1 MIHLEN
7 LVRRFGEVTA
17 VDRLS
22 LEIPWGEL
30 FVFLGPNGAGK
41 TTTIRMITGLLRPTA
56 GRVEVA
62 GFDVFEQPV
71 AARRAMAYV
80 PDFPFV
86 YDKLTPDEFV
96 GLVADL
102 YEVGRED
109 VTQRRQ
115 ELFDLLGLGSY
126 RYELL
131 ENLSHGTRQRVVIAA
146 ALVHDPKVIV
156 IDEPMV
162 GLDPRSARIVKDL
175 LRSRSRSGA
184 TVFLSTHQL
193 AVAEE
198 LADRVGILHNG
209 RLVAVGSP
217 GEMRERAGALES
229 AFLELTES

>member
-1 MIHLEN
+1 MIRLDR
-7 LVRRFGEVTA
+7 LVRRFGAVTA
-17 VDRLS
+17 VDGLS
-22 LEIPWGEL
+22 LEIPWGEI

-41 TTTIRMITGLLRPTA
+41 TTTIRMMAGLLRPTS

-62 GFDVFEQPV
+62 GFDVFDEPV

-80 PDFPFV
+80 PDYPFV
-86 YDKLTPDEFV
+86 YDKLTPDEFI

-102 YEVGRED
+102 YRVGRGRMTDLRE
-109 VTQRRQ
+109 
-115 ELFDLLGLGSY
+115 EMFGLLGLGPY

-131 ENLSHGTRQRVVIAA
+131 ENLSHGTRQRVVLAA
-146 ALVHDPKVIV
+146 ALIHDPKVVI

-175 LRSRSRSGA
+175 LRNRSREGA

-209 RLVAVGSP
+209 RLAALGPP
-217 GEMRERAGALES
+217 GEMRERAGALEA
-229 AFLELTES
+229 AFLELTQG

>member
-1 MIHLEN
+1 MIRLDN
-7 LVRRFGEVTA
+7 LVRVFGTVAA
-17 VDRLS
+17 VDGLS

-41 TTTIRMITGLLRPTA
+41 TTTIRMITGLLRPTS

-62 GFDVFEQPV
+62 GYDVFDQPV
-71 AARRAMAYV
+71 AARRSMAYV

-86 YDKLTPDEFV
+86 YDKLSPDEFV
-96 GLVADL
+96 GLVGDL
-102 YEVGRED
+102 YRVDPAELASRRE
-109 VTQRRQ
+109 T
-115 ELFDLLGLGSY
+115 LFESLGLQGY

-146 ALVHDPKVIV
+146 ALVHDPRVIV

-162 GLDPRSARIVKDL
+162 GLDPKSARIVKDL
-175 LRSRSRSGA
+175 LRRRSRAGS

-198 LADRVGILHNG
+198 LADRVGILHEG
-209 RLVAVGSP
+209 RLVAEGSP
-217 GEMRERAGALES
+217 ADMRERAGALES
-229 AFLELTES
+229 AFLELTR